1 MLIDQWFKPT
11 NNTVTRGKSTGWNK
25 QHRWFGSALR
35 LLSILVLLLP
45 QVALAQG
52 SSPDVGSDVNAP
64 HSTADAQADEA
75 FIQANV
81 PPAAALI
88 RTINTANFAT
98 PSSDPTGIVYLPS
111 ENRFLVTDSEVEE
124 IPAIFQGAN
133 LFYVNITGTL
143 VLTATTTSYSAE
155 PTDVTFNPNNGYLY
169 IADDVKNRIY
179 EIQGPGPDNIYG
191 TNDEPLVS
199 FRTDITLGVFD
210 LESLAYGQI
219 GGVDTIFFAD
229 GSTHIVFMM
238 QPGPNGVFNAG
249 GDDIITSFNAETF
262 GVTSIEGLAYHPT
275 SGTLYVSG
283 TPKTRIA
290 QVTTAGQLIR
300 LIDTTAVGA
309 DKPSGLGF
317 GPGAGGLYMT
327 DRVKDNINDG
337 KIFELGLPTA
347 TAGNQPPVT
356 DAGPNIVVNLP
367 VTSTTMAG
375 VVTDDGIPGG
385 LLTTKWTVVA
395 GRSVTR
401 TVAFGNNDSLTTPVG
416 FSKPGTYVLRLTA
429 DDNELASVD
438 LVTVT
443 VNALPVVTV
452 SPDQAVAIDTG
463 AALTATVTDDGLPTP
478 SFITTTWSLVSGPGQ
493 ITFTNPS
500 ALQTNVAFG
509 AAGAYVIKFSAN
521 DGGGPVEKL
530 INVTVNAVNRAPVVD
545 AGLDQT
551 IALAGPA
558 TLAGSVVDDG
568 LPVTGTL
575 TTQWSM
581 IAGPGTVNFAN
592 ATAAAT
598 TATFSAPGLYQ
609 LQLSA
614 SDGTLSATDTTSVT
628 VAAANNNPPTVN
640 AGADQIIV
648 ATGSATLSGS
658 ATDDG
663 QPNPPATLT
672 VTWSKVSGPGTV
684 TFANPN
690 AANTTATFSAP
701 GVYVLA
707 LSANDGDVAADDFI
721 EIVVNEAP
729 KVAVGPAK
737 TVDVNQTFPLT
748 GTVTDDGRPTPAN
761 LTITWSKV
769 SGPGNVTFATPN
781 AANTTATIA
790 QAGQY
795 VLRLTA
801 NDGHTTTSATINIT
815 VNTPNKPPVVSAGVN
830 LTVTTSAPVNLDGT
844 VTDDGVPS
852 NVITTTWNKVS
863 GPGTVTFGNPNA
875 VDTTASFSAAG
886 TYVLRLTADDGQLDA
901 SATVRLV
908 ITVPTKTTRNLFLP
922 LVRK

>member
-1 MLIDQWFKPT
+1 
-11 NNTVTRGKSTGWNK
+11 
-25 QHRWFGSALR
+25 
-35 LLSILVLLLP
+35 
-45 QVALAQG
+45 
-52 SSPDVGSDVNAP
+52 
-64 HSTADAQADEA
+64 
-75 FIQANV
+75 
-81 PPAAALI
+81 
-88 RTINTANFAT
+88 
-98 PSSDPTGIVYLPS
+98 LPS

-124 IPAIFQGAN
+124 ISAIFQGAN

-179 EIQGPGPDNIYG
+179 EMQGPGADNVYG
-191 TNDEPLVS
+191 TNDETLVS

-210 LESLAYGQI
+210 LESLAYAQI

-229 GSTHIVFMM
+229 GSTHKVFMM

-249 GDDIITSFNAETF
+249 SDDLITSFSAETF
-262 GVTSIEGLAYHPT
+262 GITSVEGVAYHT
-275 SGTLYVSG
+275 DSGTLYISG

-290 QVTTAGQLIR
+290 QVTTSGQLIR
-300 LIDTTAVGA
+300 LIDTTQIGA

-317 GPGAGGLYMT
+317 GPGTGGLYMT

-337 KIFELGLPTA
+337 KIFEMALPTV
-347 TAGNQPPVT
+347 TANNQPPIT
-356 DAGPNIVVNLP
+356 EAGPNIVVNLP
-367 VTSTTMAG
+367 LTSTTMAAT
-375 VVTDDGIPGG
+375 VTDDGIPSGI
-385 LLTTKWTVVA
+385 LTTKWTVVA

-416 FSKPGTYVLRLTA
+416 FPKPGTYVLRLTA
-429 DDNELASVD
+429 DDNELAAVD

-443 VNALPVVTV
+443 VNALPVVNI
-452 SPDQAVAIDTG
+452 SPDQTVTIDSG
-463 AALTATVTDDGLPTP
+463 AALTATVVDDGLPLP
-478 SFITTTWSLVSGPGQ
+478 GFITTTWSIVSGPGL

-500 ALQTNVAFG
+500 ALQTNASFET
-509 AAGAYVIKFSAN
+509 AGAYVIKFSAN
-521 DGGGPVEKL
+521 DGGGPVEKQV
-530 INVTVNAVNRAPVVD
+530 NVTVNAVNRAPVVD
-545 AGLDQT
+545 AGLPQT
-551 IALAGPA
+551 VALVGTA
-558 TLAGSVVDDG
+558 TLAGTAVDDG
-568 LPVTGTL
+568 LPITGTL

-581 IAGPGTVNFAN
+581 ITGPGTVNFAN
-592 ATAAAT
+592 AATATT
-598 TATFSAPGLYQ
+598 TATFSAPGVYE

-628 VAAANNNPPTVN
+628 VAAANNNPPTVA
-640 AGADQIIV
+640 AGPNQIVI

-672 VTWSKVSGPGTV
+672 VTWSKVSGPGSI

-707 LSANDGDVAADDFI
+707 FSANDGDVATDDLI

-729 KVAVGPAK
+729 KVVVGPAK
-737 TVDVNQTFPLT
+737 TVDINQTFPLT
-748 GTVTDDGRPTPAN
+748 GTVTDDDRPTPAN
-761 LTITWSKV
+761 LTVTWSKV
-769 SGPGNVTFATPN
+769 SGPGNVTFANPN
-781 AANTTATIA
+781 AANTTATIT
-790 QAGQY
+790 QGGQY

-815 VNTPNKPPVVSAGVN
+815 VNTPNNPPVVSAGVN

-844 VTDDGVPS
+844 VTDDGIPTS
-852 NVITTTWNKVS
+852 VITTTWNKVS

-886 TYVLRLTADDGQLDA
+886 VYVLRLTADDGQLDA

-922 LVRK
+922 LVHK